1 MTINTRYRVRFEFLF
16 FILFAPLANPLQG
29 QPPEAATIN
38 HRGQEIFVSG
48 MNLAWI
54 DFAND
59 LRNLD
64 TGRFTTAMDEL
75 SEAGGNTFRWW
86 IHVNGRHSPEFTDNM
101 VSGLHPDDLH
111 MLEHALDIAYERG
124 VLLILCLWSFDMLQ
138 PNAQQSNWPRNRLLL
153 ENPEYTRA
161 YIDNALV
168 PMVRALKDHPG
179 ILAWEIFNE
188 PEGMCDDIPWA
199 GWTPERTQIKHVQRF
214 INLTA
219 GAIHREA
226 PDALVTN
233 GSWNFSV
240 MTDIGGMTNYYSD
253 QQLIAAGGD
262 SLGTLD
268 FYQIHFYPEHFD
280 ETTSPFHNPA
290 GHWELDKPILIGEF
304 SAKGLSGRPAQDLTT
319 EEAYLYAY
327 LNGYIGALSWTY
339 SGHDGHG
346 DLSDC
351 ASALKMI
358 RDMNPA
364 IIDIVPDET
373 FHFPP
378 AVIEDIPGFITSLSE
393 EETEPLTV
401 TNLATIFG
409 SPHEGVKL
417 SYAVTG
423 NTNEE
428 ICHAFIES
436 DSLLMLTV
444 IPGQT
449 GMGKVTVSATD
460 NMGKSAT
467 TGFYVSVVDPGS
479 EDRLLYRLASASSL
493 DSPDRV
499 AQNAVDGLSNT
510 RWSSSYN
517 DNQWITVELEKKQ
530 TIQRVMLDWEVA
542 FGKEYIIQVSDDGQE
557 WVDVFTETDGRG
569 GLEKILFDP
578 VETRFIRMMG
588 ISRGTQWGFS
598 LWQFQAFSTPGE
610 NTPPYFIESIDDIT
624 IGAETD
630 LLLSLANIAGDD
642 DPGDRVFFS
651 VVEKGTGTLPGWLT
665 FNESTKVLSGTPAYS
680 DIGDYTI
687 EVTITD
693 IAGASATQSFMI
705 HVLDP
710 TSVHEHGAKNTGFVL
725 FPNPASHKITCV
737 LSLNSPSEY
746 TIRVIDIGGKTILH
760 KTGIYNNMLPCNN
773 VAIDIQHLRPG
784 MYILTVDT
792 PQFSASQ
799 KFEKR

>member
-1 MTINTRYRVRFEFLF
+1 
-16 FILFAPLANPLQG
+16 
-29 QPPEAATIN
+29 
-38 HRGQEIFVSG
+38 
-48 MNLAWI
+48 
-54 DFAND
+54 
-59 LRNLD
+59 
-64 TGRFTTAMDEL
+64 
-75 SEAGGNTFRWW
+75 
-86 IHVNGRHSPEFTDNM
+86 
-101 VSGLHPDDLH
+101 
-111 MLEHALDIAYERG
+111 
-124 VLLILCLWSFDMLQ
+124 
-138 PNAQQSNWPRNRLLL
+138 
-153 ENPEYTRA
+153 
-161 YIDNALV
+161 
-168 PMVRALKDHPG
+168 
-179 ILAWEIFNE
+179 
-188 PEGMCDDIPWA
+188 
-199 GWTPERTQIKHVQRF
+199 
-214 INLTA
+214 
-219 GAIHREA
+219 
-226 PDALVTN
+226 
-233 GSWNFSV
+233 
-240 MTDIGGMTNYYSD
+240 
-253 QQLIAAGGD
+253 
-262 SLGTLD
+262 
-268 FYQIHFYPEHFD
+268 
-280 ETTSPFHNPA
+280 
-290 GHWELDKPILIGEF
+290 
-304 SAKGLSGRPAQDLTT
+304 
-319 EEAYLYAY
+319 
-327 LNGYIGALSWTY
+327 
-339 SGHDGHG
+339 
-346 DLSDC
+346 
-351 ASALKMI
+351 
-358 RDMNPA
+358 
-364 IIDIVPDET
+364 
-373 FHFPP
+373 
-378 AVIEDIPGFITSLSE
+378 
-393 EETEPLTV
+393 
-401 TNLATIFG
+401 
-409 SPHEGVKL
+409 
-417 SYAVTG
+417 
-423 NTNEE
+423 
-428 ICHAFIES
+428 
-436 DSLLMLTV
+436 
-444 IPGQT
+444 
-449 GMGKVTVSATD
+449 
-460 NMGKSAT
+460 
-467 TGFYVSVVDPGS
+467 
-479 EDRLLYRLASASSL
+479 
-493 DSPDRV
+493 
-499 AQNAVDGLSNT
+499 
-510 RWSSSYN
+510 
-517 DNQWITVELEKKQ
+517 
-530 TIQRVMLDWEVA
+530 MLDWEVA